1 MKLLICLLF
10 ISRKTLPVPNQTAG
24 VSEVKR
30 CQRRSSDGT
39 IWYVVSG
46 GLVLDRPHP
55 QGGSSLSRCY
65 RDTKMEI
72 QGLCATQNLQS
83 QHGGPRKSVPSL
95 LRSTAVALSEIIS
108 TGTEG
113 DGVQSD
119 RNNNSRPRTSQFH
132 LLVEHGSGATCSSLI
147 RPQLVDRPGFLSPCL
162 DNMALNAKKE
172 PEPRELLGPTGSV
185 TIPWKNEESAIKM
198 ALSLFD
204 GDDELVGQPNL
215 TAMLREQC
223 ADAAQGHYCL
233 NGHGVATGVTGDSIT
248 SAVTKEQL
256 DVFNADGSQN
266 RTKHR
271 AEASVSTRG
280 GQDETERTRAANEGS
295 TEAGNCCHSIF
306 CYSLENQKPERQP
319 GPKAEPGR
327 VLLHHCASAANASRA
342 GSQNTVEHVVVANNY
357 SDMIRGHSSSQNS
370 EGKVAGDLDQGVG
383 LVTAMDSSDF
393 FSTVSPGVPTSETF
407 SGIITINNQ
416 NIIVTLESGVLTLA
430 APQEGCVH
438 REDDVLTIKEHLGM
452 KDHEDIVLLNY
463 ESRTKS
469 IGKIGTLTVTSSGP
483 QDEPRPGFS
492 DSGSELALVDGCSVS
507 ELSPSLDSG
516 PVVKPEAAV
525 LCAVTEEALVTPPT
539 KVPDCTTGDF
549 RSIPLIRSKKETP
562 ATFSCQE
569 PGCSCVFDTRQKL
582 KVHLLN
588 HAEDPR
594 PYQCTVE
601 GCGWA
606 FGTSYK
612 LKRHL
617 QSHDKQ
623 RPHTCQFEGCGRRFT
638 TIYNLKAH
646 IKVHE
651 QDNTFICEICS
662 ERFRSATRLA
672 NHQRVHF
679 EPQRPH
685 KCEFPGSPEDMSAG
699 HMQT

>member
-1 MKLLICLLF
+1 
-10 ISRKTLPVPNQTAG
+10 
-24 VSEVKR
+24 
-30 CQRRSSDGT
+30 
-39 IWYVVSG
+39 
-46 GLVLDRPHP
+46 
-55 QGGSSLSRCY
+55 
-65 RDTKMEI
+65 MEI
-72 QGLCATQNLQS
+72 QGLCAAQNLQS

-95 LRSTAVALSEIIS
+95 LRSTAAALSEIIS

-119 RNNNSRPRTSQFH
+119 RNNNNSRPRTSPFH
-132 LLVEHGSGATCSSLI
+132 LLVEHGSGATCSPLTK
-147 RPQLVDRPGFLSPCL
+147 PQPVDRAGFL

-172 PEPRELLGPTGSV
+172 PEPRELLGPSGSV
-185 TIPWKNEESAIKM
+185 TIPWKNEESAIQM
-198 ALSLFD
+198 ALSLFE
-204 GDDELVGQPNL
+204 GDDELGGQPNL
-215 TAMLREQC
+215 TAVLREQC

-233 NGHGVATGVTGDSIT
+233 NGHGVATGVTGDSVT
-248 SAVTKEQL
+248 SAVTKERL

-266 RTKHR
+266 GTKRR
-271 AEASVSTRG
+271 AEASVSSRG
-280 GQDETERTRAANEGS
+280 GRDETERTRAAHEGS
-295 TEAGNCCHSIF
+295 TEAGNCCQSIF
-306 CYSLENQKPERQP
+306 CYTLENQKPERQP
-319 GPKAEPGR
+319 GPKAEPGM

-357 SDMIRGHSSSQNS
+357 SDKIRGHSSTQNS

-393 FSTVSPGVPTSETF
+393 FSAVSPGVPNSETF
-407 SGIITINNQ
+407 SGIITINNH
-416 NIIVTLESGVLTLA
+416 NIIVTLENGVLTLA

-438 REDDVLTIKEHLGM
+438 KEDDVLTIKEHLGM

-469 IGKIGTLTVTSSGP
+469 IGKIGTLAVTTSGP
-483 QDEPRPGFS
+483 QDEPRTGFS
-492 DSGSELALVDGCSVS
+492 DSGSELALVDGSSVS
-507 ELSPSLDSG
+507 ELGPSLDSG
-516 PVVKPEAAV
+516 PIKQEAAV
-525 LCAVTEEALVTPPT
+525 LCAVTEGALVSPPT
-539 KVPDCTTGDF
+539 KVPSTDCTTGEF
-549 RSIPLIRSKKETP
+549 PSIPLIRSKKETP

-606 FGTSYK
+606 FATSYK

-651 QDNTFICEICS
+651 QDNTFVCEICS

-685 KCEFPGSPEDMSAG
+685 KCEFPGSPDERRAG
-699 HMQT
+699 HTQT